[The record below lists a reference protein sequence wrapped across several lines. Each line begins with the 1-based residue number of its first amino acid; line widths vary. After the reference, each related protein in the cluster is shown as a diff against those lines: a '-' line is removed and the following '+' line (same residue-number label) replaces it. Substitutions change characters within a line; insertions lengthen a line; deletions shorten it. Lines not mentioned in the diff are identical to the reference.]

1 MSGDQIGAI
10 PRRQIAEDTTIP
22 MTPIK
27 IGAAVMRLALE
38 GARARIGIH
47 EVGGNN
53 RGPEVEAMIA
63 RQGGKPGD
71 PWCMVFVQDCY
82 QDGFAHF
89 SAHHSVPRSIHVGHF
104 ARACLSAVPLACSTR
119 PTVGAIALHYPAG
132 FDGPGHCGIVNDI
145 YSHRNGG
152 IMGQQ
157 WHESMPNGIYALTI
171 EGNTNG
177 AGARDSDAGDS
188 VMIKTRLLSYWTL
201 FVDISRLDK

>member
-1 MSGDQIGAI
+1 MSGDQIGAL
-10 PRRQIAEDTTIP
+10 PRRAIAEDTTIP

-82 QDGFAHF
+82 KDGFAHF

-104 ARACLSAVPLACSTR
+104 ARACLAAVPLACSKT

-132 FDGPGHCGIVNDI
+132 FDGPGHCGIVE
-145 YSHRNGG
+145 SVQTAMVGG
-152 IMGQQ
+152 SLIG
-157 WHESMPNGIYALTI
+157 TI

-177 AGARDSDAGDS
+177 AGARDSNTGDS
-188 VMIKTRLLSYWTL
+188 VMRKGRADSYWTL